1 MEYLGDIL
9 QYVLGLIAIVIIWR
23 IFRVQAHKH
32 KNWNHLFKQGAI
44 SGGISVLLAIALY
57 QLPLL
62 GTAPSLLIMAFLGA
76 VVLGLPVG
84 GMGGLIV
91 GGIWKHDKA
100 AIFGG
105 VLIALVLLAI
115 GIALAPFLLL
125 GGY

>member
-1 MEYLGDIL
+1 MDYLWDIL
-9 QYVLGLIAIVIIWR
+9 QYILGLIAIVIIWR
-23 IFRVQAHKH
+23 IFKLQAQKH

-44 SGGISVLLAIALY
+44 SGGISVLLGIGLY

-62 GTAPSLLIMAFLGA
+62 GTAPYLLVAALIGA

-84 GMGGLIV
+84 GIGGLIV
-91 GGIWKHDKA
+91 GSIWKHDKA

-105 VLIALVLLAI
+105 SIIALILLAI
-115 GIALAPFLLL
+115 GIGLAPFVLL